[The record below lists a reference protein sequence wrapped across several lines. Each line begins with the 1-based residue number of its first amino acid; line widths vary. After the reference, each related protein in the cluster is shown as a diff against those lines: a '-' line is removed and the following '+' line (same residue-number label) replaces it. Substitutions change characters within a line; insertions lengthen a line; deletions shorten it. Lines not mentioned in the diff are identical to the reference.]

1 MKTTQEVLNFT
12 TTLISQG
19 TAMRDEDV
27 RVLASCKHPAARL
40 FLLATQ
46 EHKLQPS
53 SFVFELLK
61 VPILPTTSTD
71 EDFLLRFKGKADF
84 LTDNSQ
90 QPGVRMN
97 YITEALK
104 LQCPLTLLFALF
116 SLVLEGQ
123 GNFNKEKFIGN
134 FIGAC
139 CAYADL
145 TSEPTFD
152 PSKN

>member
-1 MKTTQEVLNFT
+1 
-12 TTLISQG
+12 
-19 TAMRDEDV
+19 MRNEDV

-40 FLLATQ
+40 FLLASL

-61 VPILPTTSTD
+61 VPMPPTTSTD
-71 EDFLLRFKGKADF
+71 EDFLLRFKGKAGF
-84 LTDNSQ
+84 LTDDSQ

-104 LQCPLTLLFALF
+104 LQCPLTLLFTLF

-123 GNFNKEKFIGN
+123 GSFSREKFIGN

-145 TSEPTFD
+145 TSKPAFD
-152 PSKN
+152 ASKN